1 MTRKH
6 KHRTAADTAQTGN
19 GSFTLHSAHFEP
31 MQRNEMVEQAA
42 YYRAESRGFQPG
54 HEMEDWLAAERDIE
68 HLLARTDPDAFLV
81 EASDRPE

>member
-6 KHRTAADTAQTGN
+6 KHRPAGDTAQTGN
-19 GSFTLHSAHFEP
+19 GSFTLYSAHFEP

-42 YYRAESRGFQPG
+42 YYRAESRGFEPG

-68 HLLARTDPDAFLV
+68 HLLQRTDPDAFLV